1 MGIGS
6 NNVLKQKGKRYE
18 GQDGG
23 MVTRVWI
30 LTYLAILACP
40 NDNRSGV
47 YHWEGWNERW
57 DDCGTHR
64 KVRIMGGG

>member
-1 MGIGS
+1 MGIGF
-6 NNVLKQKGKRYE
+6 NDVLKRRGKRYE
-18 GQDGG
+18 GQYGG

-30 LTYLAILACP
+30 LTYLIILACS
-40 NDNRSGV
+40 NDNRSGLH
-47 YHWEGWNERW
+47 HWKGQDERW